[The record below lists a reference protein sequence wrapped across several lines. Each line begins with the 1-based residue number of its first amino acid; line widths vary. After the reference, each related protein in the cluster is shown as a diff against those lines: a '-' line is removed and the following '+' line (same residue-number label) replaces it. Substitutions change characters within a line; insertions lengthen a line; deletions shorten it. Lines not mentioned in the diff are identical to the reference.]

1 MITLYCSNKLQKYIG
16 FKDNEIEQDKYNS
29 VNSWNGHLFTVNRK
43 KCLFFMN
50 QDTYFS
56 FIIYN
61 IKKPDIK
68 HLNELFITGFIKEL
82 YKFQLITTTQETAL
96 KNRFTKVFLHKSI
109 NNRKVIGNMNNL
121 IQIIDY
127 YKYNYDDF
135 QVFLSQDTF
144 LNSYLLKKEEHYFE
158 AKDAMKD
165 KISQLFNYLQ
175 IQK

>member
-16 FKDNEIEQDKYNS
+16 FTNNQIEQHKQS
-29 VNSWNGHLFTVNRK
+29 LLNSWNGHLFTINGK

-56 FIIYN
+56 FIVYD
-61 IKKPDIK
+61 IKKPAIK
-68 HLNELFITGFIKEL
+68 RLDQLFITGFIEEL
-82 YKFQLITTTQETAL
+82 NKLNLITPEQEVAL

-121 IQIIDY
+121 IQILDY
-127 YKYNYDDF
+127 YKYNFEDLQGY
-135 QVFLSQDTF
+135 
-144 LNSYLLKKEEHYFE
+144 LNTETLNKIALKPLDYKYAYE
-158 AKDAMKD
+158 ALQPKLN
-165 KISQLFNYLQ
+165 QLFTHLQ